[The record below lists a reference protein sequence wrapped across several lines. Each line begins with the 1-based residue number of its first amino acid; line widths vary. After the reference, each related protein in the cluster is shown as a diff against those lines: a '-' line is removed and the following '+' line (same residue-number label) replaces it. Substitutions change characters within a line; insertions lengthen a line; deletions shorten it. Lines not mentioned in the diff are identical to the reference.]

1 MSQSPYDDEFRAIRY
16 IQLRGQDI
24 ANAHETINSD
34 IESLKAQLTGLISGT
49 ELDEAEHL
57 ALKEHHLREMTPS
70 DTAMHSTGLKTIY
83 SEANQR
89 VCGDIGL
96 ATILSTDDLAVV
108 DARIQNHIKEF
119 NDRYALDAWDYAIA
133 CGCGL
138 IASMLDLLCV
148 RAPPKPTVSFTA
160 EVDGIFNKQV
170 QKAFNAILP
179 EDLSTKLSDLF
190 PIGAPDSSIS
200 SDLVGAA
207 GGVLSPTNHRLRA
220 LSHDPVLG
228 IIFGIKDMLNG
239 TCTVVQNGQIVVYP
253 SSKGVTDETNIFR
266 LIARM
271 FGHLASG
278 VNAPSAKGNRGMG
291 LPAPFMGL
299 LRMLEGIPVGSSN
312 FGKQIEYMYV
322 NGYDFRQFIVT
333 SIPMSI
339 MEVLMRVFYVAKQVS
354 LGKGAF
360 GETLLDTMP
369 LRLNPRFRMMLA
381 LGYGTSS
388 AVNAGKMY
396 ITGNILNANYASWMG
411 LAWNGFHSLKW
422 SLYQRHLKLWAGI
435 EKAELERL
443 QNNIDSIE
451 ALTIRA
457 GNLPVK

>member
-1 MSQSPYDDEFRAIRY
+1 MTQSPYDDELRAIRY

-24 ANAHETINSD
+24 SKAHETINGD
-34 IESLKAQLTGLISGT
+34 IESLKAQLSELMGGS
-49 ELDEAEHL
+49 ELDESEYE
-57 ALKEHHLREMTPS
+57 ALKELHLREMAPF
-70 DTAMHSTGLKTIY
+70 DAAIHSTPLQTIH
-83 SEANQR
+83 SEACQR
-89 VCGDIGL
+89 VPGDIGL
-96 ATILSTDDLAVV
+96 TNILAKDDLTVI
-108 DARIQNHIKEF
+108 DARIQNQIKEF
-119 NDRYALDAWDYAIA
+119 NDRYALDGWDYAIA

-148 RAPPKPTVSFTA
+148 RAPPKPTVSYTA
-160 EVDGIFNKQV
+160 ELDGIFNKQV

-179 EDLSTKLSDLF
+179 EDLSKKLSDMF
-190 PIGAPDSSIS
+190 PIGAPDSSVT
-200 SDLVGAA
+200 SDLVGAV
-207 GGVLSPTNHRLRA
+207 GSVLSPSNHRLRA
-220 LSHDPVLG
+220 LSHDPILG
-228 IIFGIKDMLNG
+228 IFFGIKDMLNG

-253 SSKGVTDETNIFR
+253 SMKGVTDETNIFR

-271 FGHLASG
+271 FGHLASD
-278 VNAPSAKGNRGMG
+278 VNAPSANGNRGMG

-299 LRMLEGIPVGSSN
+299 LRMLEGIPVGNSN

-333 SIPMSI
+333 SIPMTI
-339 MEVLMRVFYVAKQVS
+339 MEILMRVFYVAKQVS
-354 LGKGAF
+354 LGKGSF

-369 LRLNPRFRMMLA
+369 MRLNPRFRMMLA

-422 SLYQRHLKLWAGI
+422 SLYQRHLKLWGGI

-443 QNNIDSIE
+443 QNCINEIE

-457 GNLPVK
+457 KNLPVG

>member
-1 MSQSPYDDEFRAIRY
+1 MSQSPYDDELRAIRNL
-16 IQLRGQDI
+16 QLRGQDI
-24 ANAHETINSD
+24 SGAHETIRSD
-34 IESLKAQLTGLISGT
+34 ISSLKAQLSGLMNGT
-49 ELDEAEHL
+49 EIDEAQL
-57 ALKEHHLREMTPS
+57 KALKEHHLREMTPS
-70 DTAMHSTGLKTIY
+70 AVALHHTDLRTIY
-83 SEANQR
+83 SEANER
-89 VCGDIGL
+89 VSGDIEL
-96 ATILSTDDLAVV
+96 TTILSADDLADV
-108 DARIQNHIKEF
+108 DARIQNQIEEF
-119 NDRYALDAWDYAIA
+119 NNRYALDAWDYAIA

-148 RAPPKPTVSFTA
+148 RAPPKPTVSFTE

-179 EDLSTKLSDLF
+179 EDMSKKLSEMF

-220 LSHDPVLG
+220 LSHDPILG
-228 IIFGIKDMLNG
+228 IIIGIKDMLNG
-239 TCTVVQNGQIVVYP
+239 TCTVVQNGKIVVYP
-253 SSKGVTDETNIFR
+253 SFKGVNGETNIFR

-271 FGHLASG
+271 FGHLASD
-278 VNAPSAKGNRGMG
+278 VNAPSYRGNRGMG

-299 LRMLEGIPVGSSN
+299 LRMLDGIPVGDSN

-333 SIPMSI
+333 SIPMTV
-339 MEVLMRVFYVAKQVS
+339 MEILMRVFYVAKQVS

-369 LRLNPRFRMMLA
+369 MRLNPRFRMMLA

-411 LAWNGFHSLKW
+411 FAWNGFHSLKW
-422 SLYQRHLKLWAGI
+422 SLYQRHLKLWNGI
-435 EKAELERL
+435 EKAELELL
-443 QNNIDSIE
+443 QNNLSGIE
-451 ALTIRA
+451 ELSTRA
-457 GNLPVK
+457 RNLPV

>member
-1 MSQSPYDDEFRAIRY
+1 MSQSPYDDELRAIRNL
-16 IQLRGQDI
+16 QLRGQDI
-24 ANAHETINSD
+24 SGAHETIRSD
-34 IESLKAQLTGLISGT
+34 ISSLKAQLSGLMNGT
-49 ELDEAEHL
+49 ENDEAQL
-57 ALKEHHLREMTPS
+57 KALKEHHLREMTPS
-70 DTAMHSTGLKTIY
+70 AVALHHTDLRTIY
-83 SEANQR
+83 SEANER
-89 VCGDIGL
+89 VSGDIEL
-96 ATILSTDDLAVV
+96 TTILSADDLADV
-108 DARIQNHIKEF
+108 DARIQNQIEEF

-148 RAPPKPTVSFTA
+148 RAPPKPTVSFTE

-179 EDLSTKLSDLF
+179 EDMSKKLSEMF

-220 LSHDPVLG
+220 LSHDPILG
-228 IIFGIKDMLNG
+228 IIIGIKDMLNG
-239 TCTVVQNGQIVVYP
+239 TCTVVQNGKIVVCP
-253 SSKGVTDETNIFR
+253 SLKGVNGETNIFR

-271 FGHLASG
+271 FGHLASD
-278 VNAPSAKGNRGMG
+278 VNAPSYRGNRGMG

-299 LRMLEGIPVGSSN
+299 LRMLDGIPVGDSN

-333 SIPMSI
+333 SIPMTV
-339 MEVLMRVFYVAKQVS
+339 MEILMRVFYVAKQVS

-369 LRLNPRFRMMLA
+369 MRLNPRFRMMLA

-411 LAWNGFHSLKW
+411 FAWNGFHSLKW
-422 SLYQRHLKLWAGI
+422 SLYQRHLKLWNGI
-435 EKAELERL
+435 EKAELELL
-443 QNNIDSIE
+443 QNNLSGIE
-451 ALTIRA
+451 ELSTRA
-457 GNLPVK
+457 RNLPV

>member
-1 MSQSPYDDEFRAIRY
+1 MSQSQYDDELRAIRY

-24 ANAHETINSD
+24 SSVHETINSD
-34 IESLKAQLTGLISGT
+34 IESLKVQLSGLISGS
-49 ELDEAEHL
+49 ELDESEHK
-57 ALKEHHLREMTPS
+57 ALKELHLREMTPS
-70 DTAMHSTGLKTIY
+70 DAAIHSTTLQTIH
-83 SEANQR
+83 SEASQR
-89 VCGDIGL
+89 VSGDIGL
-96 ATILSTDDLAVV
+96 ANILATDDLAVV

-133 CGCGL
+133 CSCG
-138 IASMLDLLCV
+138 IIVSMLDLLCV
-148 RAPPKPTVSFTA
+148 RAPPKPTVSYTA

-179 EDLSTKLSDLF
+179 EDVSKKLSDMF
-190 PIGAPDSSIS
+190 RIGAPDSSVT
-200 SDLVGAA
+200 SDLVDASGS
-207 GGVLSPTNHRLRA
+207 VLSPINHRLRA
-220 LSHDPVLG
+220 LSHDPILG

-239 TCTVVQNGQIVVYP
+239 TCTVVQDGQIVVYP
-253 SSKGVTDETNIFR
+253 SKKGVTDETNIFR

-271 FGHLASG
+271 FGHLASD
-278 VNAPSAKGNRGMG
+278 VNAPSANGNRGMG

-333 SIPMSI
+333 SIPMTI
-339 MEVLMRVFYVAKQVS
+339 MEILMRVFYVAKQVS

-360 GETLLDTMP
+360 GETLMDTMP
-369 LRLNPRFRMMLA
+369 MRLNPRFRMMLA

-422 SLYQRHLKLWAGI
+422 SLYQRHLKLWDGI
-435 EKAELERL
+435 EKTELERL
-443 QNNIDSIE
+443 QNSINEIE
-451 ALTIRA
+451 ALTTRA
-457 GNLPVK
+457 RNLPV

>member
-253 SSKGVTDETNIFR
+253 SSKGVTDETNI
-266 LIARM
+266 
-271 FGHLASG
+271 
-278 VNAPSAKGNRGMG
+278 
-291 LPAPFMGL
+291 
-299 LRMLEGIPVGSSN
+299 
-312 FGKQIEYMYV
+312 
-322 NGYDFRQFIVT
+322 
-333 SIPMSI
+333 
-339 MEVLMRVFYVAKQVS
+339 
-354 LGKGAF
+354 
-360 GETLLDTMP
+360 
-369 LRLNPRFRMMLA
+369 
-381 LGYGTSS
+381 
-388 AVNAGKMY
+388 
-396 ITGNILNANYASWMG
+396 
-411 LAWNGFHSLKW
+411 
-422 SLYQRHLKLWAGI
+422 
-435 EKAELERL
+435 
-443 QNNIDSIE
+443 
-451 ALTIRA
+451 
-457 GNLPVK
+457 